1 MDPIIEFLSHTLGFL
16 LDLGAALFVLFFVSI
31 YGILF
36 FLIYKALVAAATPQE
51 KDYDQS
57 SDS

>member
-1 MDPIIEFLSHTLGFL
+1 MDPIIEFLSYTLGFL
-16 LDLGAALFVLFFVSI
+16 LDLGAALFVLFFISI

-36 FLIYKALVAAATPQE
+36 FLIYKGISTAATPQE

-57 SDS
+57 NDS